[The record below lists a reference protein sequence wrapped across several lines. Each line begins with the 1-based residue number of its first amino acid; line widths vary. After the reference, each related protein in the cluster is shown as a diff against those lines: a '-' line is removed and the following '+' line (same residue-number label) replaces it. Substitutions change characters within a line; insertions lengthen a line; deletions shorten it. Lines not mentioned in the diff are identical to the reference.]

1 MADPTKKMR
10 ELAKLLLERS
20 SEDRITWSADPEGA
34 PGMQFQTTIGDQLVT
49 IRSRD
54 NDGNHPYE
62 LSLWKQDPDDDD
74 EWIVVETLSSA
85 EFRGDEASRIAEL
98 WRSARGEAL
107 QINKSIDSALAAL
120 QDYEVDES
128 DEGDELE

>member
-20 SEDRITWSADPEGA
+20 REDRITWSADSDGT
-34 PGMQFQTTIGDQLVT
+34 PGMQFQTTVGDQLVT

-62 LSLWKQDPDDDD
+62 LSLWKQDPDDEDA
-74 EWIVVETLSSA
+74 WVVVEMLSSA
-85 EFRGDEASRIAEL
+85 EFRGDEASRLAEL

-107 QINKSIDSALAAL
+107 QINENIDSALAAL
-120 QDYEVDES
+120 QDDAVDES
-128 DEGDELE
+128 DDVDEPE